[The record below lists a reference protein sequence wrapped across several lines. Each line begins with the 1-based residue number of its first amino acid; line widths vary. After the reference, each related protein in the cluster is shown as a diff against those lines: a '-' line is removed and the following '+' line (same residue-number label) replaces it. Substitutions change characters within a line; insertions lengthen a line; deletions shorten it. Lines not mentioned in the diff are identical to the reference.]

1 VKRASDSRLALLVR
15 RLRETLVWSL
25 PVLLPVVLGTVS
37 LLVALPE
44 DSHAG
49 RLIGVSFFGIPAVA
63 LVGACA
69 RATQS
74 ERLGESGSAAWLNA
88 FGGAG
93 IGIGFGYVLWCLA
106 VEANCHG
113 DYECPF

>member
-1 VKRASDSRLALLVR
+1 MKRASGSRRALLAR

-25 PVLLPVVLGTVS
+25 PVLLPVALGAVS
-37 LLVALPE
+37 FLLALPE
-44 DSHAG
+44 DSDWHLG
-49 RLIGVSFFGIPAVA
+49 GVFFIGIPAVA

-69 RATQS
+69 RAAQS

-93 IGIGFGYVLWCLA
+93 IGIGFGYLLWWLA
-106 VEANCHG
+106 VEASCHG
-113 DYECPF
+113 GYECPF

>member
-1 VKRASDSRLALLVR
+1 MNDASDSRRARLVR

-25 PVLLPVVLGTVS
+25 PVLLPVALGTVS
-37 LLVALPE
+37 LLLALPE
-44 DSHAG
+44 DSDVRDLWGA
-49 RLIGVSFFGIPAVA
+49 FFVGIPAVA

-74 ERLGESGSAAWLNA
+74 QRLGESGSAAWLNA

-93 IGIGFGYVLWCLA
+93 IGIGFGYVLWWWA
-106 VEANCHG
+106 VEASCHG
-113 DYECPF
+113 RYECPF